1 MPLAAAF
8 ALLPLLLS
16 PSVQGQQTKPQAQLD
31 APYPIFETDKI
42 TPAEYRERREKL
54 MAKME
59 PGSIAVFLTNP
70 VRNRNN
76 DVDFEFRGDS
86 NFLYL
91 TGFEEPDSV
100 LVLIPGGVAFQG
112 KNVKEVLFVNEPN
125 AMALT
130 WLGYRM
136 GSQNVPKLL
145 GIQAGASNETFATAL
160 AQLAAGASAKKMSIE
175 GPPDMTGSIMGWLGA
190 ANKFVTDSGFTKGQ
204 ALNPIVR
211 QMRAIK
217 SPAEIVLLKKVADIS
232 THGHVEAMRSIQ
244 PGMREWEISSLV
256 KYLFGREGC
265 EYVGY
270 PPICG
275 SGANSTIL
283 HYETNRGPIRDGDIM
298 CMDTAGEF
306 HGYSADVTR
315 SFPANGKFSRE
326 QRAIYDIV
334 KSAQDVGISSCRTGA
349 TMKEIEGKVRDTLTK
364 GLVALGIIKD
374 QSELR
379 RYYMHGFGHGI
390 GLDVHDPLP
399 PTLQPGACLTVEPGI
414 YIKEGSPCDKK
425 WWNIGI
431 RIEDD
436 ILVTDGA
443 PVNMSA
449 GAPRD
454 VDRIEKVM
462 AERGIGNVE
471 FKGA

>member
-1 MPLAAAF
+1 
-8 ALLPLLLS
+8 
-16 PSVQGQQTKPQAQLD
+16 
-31 APYPIFETDKI
+31 
-42 TPAEYRERREKL
+42 
-54 MAKME
+54 MAKMA

-70 VRNRNN
+70 TRNRNN

-91 TGFEEPDSV
+91 TGFEEPNAA
-100 LVLIPGGVAFQG
+100 LILIPDGVDFKGQ
-112 KNVKEVLFVNEPN
+112 KVKEVLFVDEPN
-125 AMALT
+125 ATALAWT
-130 WLGYRM
+130 GYRM
-136 GSQNVPKLL
+136 GSRNVPTML
-145 GIQAGASNETFATAL
+145 GIQAAASNTEFAASL
-160 AQLAAGASAKKMSIE
+160 AQLAAGASAKKIVLES
-175 GPPDMTGSIMGWLGA
+175 PPDATGNIVGMVSTV
-190 ANKFVTDSGFTKGQ
+190 NKFITDNGFTPGER
-204 ALNPIVR
+204 LRPFVR
-211 QMRAIK
+211 EMRAIK
-217 SPAEIVLLKKVADIS
+217 SPAEIVLLKKAAEIS
-232 THGHVEAMRSIQ
+232 THGHVEAMRSIE
-244 PGMREWEISSLV
+244 PGMREWEIGALV

-265 EYVGY
+265 EYTGY

-283 HYETNRGPIRDGDIM
+283 HYETNRGPIKNGDIM

-315 SFPANGKFSRE
+315 SFPANGKYSKE

-334 KSAQDVGISSCRTGA
+334 KRAQDVGIDSCRVGVTR
-349 TMKEIEGKVRDTLTK
+349 KEIEAKVDAELVK
-364 GLVALGIIKD
+364 GLVALGIIKGE
-374 QSELR
+374 SELR
-379 RYYMHGFGHGI
+379 TYYMHGFGHGI

-436 ILVTDGA
+436 ILVTDGD

-454 VDRIEKVM
+454 PDRIEKVM
-462 AERGIGNVE
+462 AEKGIGNLP
-471 FKGA
+471 FKNAP